1 MAESHRPV
9 RVPVP
14 ALRSNLM
21 PTMTFL
27 GDSGTVPA
35 FRFVFEAGRA
45 GILVDCG
52 RLVGP
57 GKFGKTKGAT
67 LYV

>member
-1 MAESHRPV
+1 
-9 RVPVP
+9 
-14 ALRSNLM
+14 M
-21 PTMTFL
+21 PTITFL

-35 FRFVFEAGRA
+35 FRFISEAKRP

-52 RLVGP
+52 RLLGP
-57 GKFGKTKGAT
+57 GKFRKTKGAT

>member
-1 MAESHRPV
+1 MAESHRPD
-9 RVPVP
+9 RVPAP

-21 PTMTFL
+21 PTITLL

-35 FRFVFEAGRA
+35 FRFISEVGRA

-52 RLVGP
+52 RLQRP
-57 GKFGKTKGAT
+57 GKFRKTKCAT

>member
-1 MAESHRPV
+1 
-9 RVPVP
+9 
-14 ALRSNLM
+14 M
-21 PTMTFL
+21 PTITFL

-52 RLVGP
+52 RLQGP
-57 GKFGKTKGAT
+57 GKVRKTKGAT

>member
-1 MAESHRPV
+1 
-9 RVPVP
+9 
-14 ALRSNLM
+14 M
-21 PTMTFL
+21 PTITFL

-35 FRFVFEAGRA
+35 FRFISEAGRL

-52 RLVGP
+52 RLQRP
-57 GKFGKTKGAT
+57 GKFGKTEGAT

>member
-1 MAESHRPV
+1 
-9 RVPVP
+9 
-14 ALRSNLM
+14 M
-21 PTMTFL
+21 PTITLL

-35 FRFVFEAGRA
+35 FRFISEAGRP

-52 RLVGP
+52 RLQRP
-57 GKFGKTKGAT
+57 GKFGKTGGAT

>member
-1 MAESHRPV
+1 MAESHRPD
-9 RVPVP
+9 RVPAP

-21 PTMTFL
+21 PTITFL

-35 FRFVFEAGRA
+35 FRFISEAERP

-52 RLVGP
+52 RLQGP
-57 GKFGKTKGAT
+57 GKFGKTEGAT